1 MASQLRVDKI
11 EPVDGVP
18 TGGAGG
24 IIQCVQSVRTSTYAQ
39 DLATQTDTGE
49 VMQATITPK
58 FATSKIMVWVHA
70 CLGFAN
76 DGDCSI
82 TLVRGGSI
90 ITAAT
95 GDASGNKTRVS
106 ATGHTDATARQF
118 NISTMFLDSP
128 ASTSA
133 LTYGVKLRHAENGTT
148 WIYLNRNH
156 NDTDSDLTL
165 RATSSLTLME
175 LSA

>member
-1 MASQLRVDKI
+1 MASELRVDKI
-11 EPVDGVP
+11 IPTTGAP
-18 TGGAGG
+18 TGGGGG
-24 IIQCVQSVRTSTYAQ
+24 IIQCVQSVRTSPYAQ
-39 DLATQTDTGE
+39 DLASRTFSGE

-133 LTYGVKLRHAENGTT
+133 LTYGVKLRHAENGQT

>member
-11 EPVDGVP
+11 EPVNGVP

-24 IIQCVQSVRTSTYAQ
+24 IIQCVQTVRTSVGAW
-39 DLATQTDTGE
+39 DLATLTE
-49 VMQATITPK
+49 VGPVMEATITPK
-58 FATSKIMVWVHA
+58 FSTSKIMVWTH
-70 CLGFAN
+70 CCMGFAN
-76 DGDCSI
+76 DGNCSI

-156 NDTDSDLTL
+156 TDTDSALTL
-165 RATSSLTLME
+165 RPVSSLTLME
-175 LSA
+175 MSA

>member
-11 EPVDGVP
+11 EPVNGVP

-24 IIQCVQSVRTSTYAQ
+24 IIQCVQTVRSSVGAW
-39 DLATQTDTGE
+39 DLATLTE
-49 VMQATITPK
+49 VGPVMEATITPK
-58 FATSKIMVWVHA
+58 FSTSKIMVWTH
-70 CLGFAN
+70 CCMGFAN
-76 DGDCSI
+76 DGNCAI
-82 TLVRGGSI
+82 ILTRGGSH

-95 GDASGNKTRVS
+95 GDASGNKTRVT
-106 ATGHTDATARQF
+106 ATGHTDATARDF
-118 NISTMFLDSP
+118 NISSMFLDSP

-133 LTYGVKLRHAENGTT
+133 LTYGVKLRHAENGQT

-156 NDTDSDLTL
+156 NDSDSDLTL
-165 RATSSLTLME
+165 RATSSITLME